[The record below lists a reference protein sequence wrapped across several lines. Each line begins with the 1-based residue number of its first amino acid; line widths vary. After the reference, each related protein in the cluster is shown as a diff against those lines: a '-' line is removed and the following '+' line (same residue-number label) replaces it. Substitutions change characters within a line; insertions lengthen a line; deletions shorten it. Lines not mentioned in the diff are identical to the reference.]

1 MKGNELSRRNFI
13 KFGIAGGA
21 AAMTGAAVAAEN
33 VTFDESYDVVVIGT
47 GFAGLSCATKCA
59 AAKLKVLLVDKMPV
73 IGGNS
78 AICGGFMA
86 VPLSKY
92 QKALGH
98 KDSREAFIGDCLK
111 DGLGINHVDLLNVI
125 FDRAR
130 DAEELVE
137 SVGGKTDHRITFES
151 GHSVPRSIATRS
163 GTGADY
169 VMPMYEALK
178 KLPNVTFKTRCKF
191 DDFVMNKEGRVV
203 GIVCREGYK
212 FNAELESDDV
222 QNTSGTKKT
231 FEAKRGVMLATGG
244 FSRDKWFRQIQD
256 PRVVPSID
264 STNHPGATAGALL
277 KAFDIGA
284 VPVQISWL
292 QFLPYCSPFEKGY
305 GISSNIIEHCGF
317 DYGMVVNPKTG
328 KRFMDEHAGRK
339 IKTDAMLNVIGNDE
353 NYPLAVFDT
362 DAIAAINPAYTKAP
376 LEQGTAKPFSTLDE
390 LADHYKM
397 DKAAFKAE
405 VERFNGFVKNGKDT
419 DFGKPLQY
427 HKGIS
432 IKTAPFY
439 AIPCCPKVHH
449 TMGGLLINTKA
460 QVISSKTHEPI
471 PGLYAGGE
479 VTGGIHGASRLGT
492 VAVADALT
500 FGMVAGEQLSA

>member
-1 MKGNELSRRNFI
+1 MLGRIRVILALVF
-13 KFGIAGGA
+13 F
-21 AAMTGAAVAAEN
+21 AAVTLLFLVSAAEN
-33 VTFDESYDVVVIGT
+33 IG
-47 GFAGLSCATKCA
+47 
-59 AAKLKVLLVDKMPV
+59 
-73 IGGNS
+73 
-78 AICGGFMA
+78 
-86 VPLSKY
+86 
-92 QKALGH
+92 
-98 KDSREAFIGDCLK
+98 
-111 DGLGINHVDLLNVI
+111 
-125 FDRAR
+125 
-130 DAEELVE
+130 
-137 SVGGKTDHRITFES
+137 
-151 GHSVPRSIATRS
+151 
-163 GTGADY
+163 
-169 VMPMYEALK
+169 
-178 KLPNVTFKTRCKF
+178 
-191 DDFVMNKEGRVV
+191 
-203 GIVCREGYK
+203 
-212 FNAELESDDV
+212 
-222 QNTSGTKKT
+222 
-231 FEAKRGVMLATGG
+231 
-244 FSRDKWFRQIQD
+244 
-256 PRVVPSID
+256 
-264 STNHPGATAGALL
+264 
-277 KAFDIGA
+277 
-284 VPVQISWL
+284 
-292 QFLPYCSPFEKGY
+292 
-305 GISSNIIEHCGF
+305 
-317 DYGMVVNPKTG
+317 
-328 KRFMDEHAGRK
+328 
-339 IKTDAMLNVIGNDE
+339 
-353 NYPLAVFDT
+353 DT